1 MPKRKV
7 VTSAMVAAAALFAVS
22 ACGEADGSSK
32 TLPEADV
39 EGYASTALEKEIGV
53 KVDKIDCP
61 STLPLKVGKEMRCT
75 LTHENDSTG
84 LTVTVAE
91 VDGSDFHL
99 DVEVDEKGTTVA
111 RGDLESAIADKLE
124 EQTGD
129 RPVDVACPG
138 AIQPSV
144 GVTVE
149 CILTAPGGERYG
161 ATVNVTNNDGERF
174 DFGIK
179 VDSEPM

>member
-1 MPKRKV
+1 MPKIKLSTAV
-7 VTSAMVAAAALFAVS
+7 VVSAFMALA
-22 ACGEADGSSK
+22 ACGEAEAPSK
-32 TLPEADV
+32 TLPEKDV
-39 EGYASTALEKEIGV
+39 EAYASSALEKEIGV

-61 STLPLKVGKEMRCT
+61 DAIRLEDGEEMRCT

-84 LTVTVAE
+84 MTVTVSD
-91 VDGSDFHL
+91 VDGTDFHL

-111 RGDLESAIADKLE
+111 QSDLEAAIAGKLE

-129 RPVDVACPG
+129 RPADVACPG
-138 AIQPSV
+138 AIQPSE

-149 CILTAPGGERYG
+149 CVLTAAGGERYG
-161 ATVNVTNNDGERF
+161 AVITVTGNDGTTF